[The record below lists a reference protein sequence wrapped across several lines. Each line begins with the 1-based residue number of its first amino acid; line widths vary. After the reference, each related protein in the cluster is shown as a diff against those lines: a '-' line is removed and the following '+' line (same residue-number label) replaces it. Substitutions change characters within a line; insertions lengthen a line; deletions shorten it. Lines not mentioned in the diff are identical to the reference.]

1 MLTMYLMRAAGW
13 LAADDASRF
22 FWVNA
27 FLLSICAAVA
37 AGCLY
42 VMDARRALWFAL
54 APTLAVQA
62 FVNWDLLAV
71 ALAVAATLAFFRR
84 RDGWSGVLIGLGA
97 AAS

>member
-1 MLTMYLMRAAGW
+1 M
-13 LAADDASRF
+13 
-22 FWVNA
+22 NA
-27 FLLSICAAVA
+27 LLLSICAAVA

-84 RDGWSGVLIGLGA
+84 RDGWSGC
-97 AAS
+97 